1 MNSYERINR
10 AAKVSAILAVI
21 DSLEDRPSA
30 DDVAAWPE
38 HLWLTLAEVAQL
50 KSPPSETTRK
60 LVERELRMAE
70 RAKETV

>member
-1 MNSYERINR
+1 MNHFERINR
-10 AAKVSAILAVI
+10 ATKLSAILAVI

-30 DDVAAWPE
+30 DDVAGWGAD
-38 HLWLTLAEVAQL
+38 LWLLLAEVANVR
-50 KSPPSETTRK
+50 PPSEMTRK

>member
-10 AAKVSAILAVI
+10 AAKISAILAVI

-38 HLWLTLAEVAQL
+38 HLWLTLAEVARL
-50 KSPPSETTRK
+50 KSPPSPTTRK
-60 LVERELRMAE
+60 LVERELRASE
-70 RAKETV
+70 RTGVTS

>member
-30 DDVAAWPE
+30 DDVASWSE
-38 HLWLTLAEVAQL
+38 GLWLLLAEVAQL
-50 KSPPSETTRK
+50 KSPPSLTTRK
-60 LVERELRMAE
+60 LVERELRASE